1 MQRNTTS
8 PSTIKLRSLFV
19 RQKSFNKNNHKGKKL
34 HFSQGPYGKLTYKG
48 STPNLFHLSQGIEK
62 ALSHDSKFDINIL
75 QESYLNYPN
84 GVKSKKSY
92 SSFKTYAAN
101 SYQGTVRNYNEDRI
115 VIIPNMKKPK
125 SFVGKTWPKV
135 SFFGLYDG
143 HGGEKCADFLKDH
156 LHSFIIND
164 SNFPI
169 DVKEAIKNGFER
181 AEKDFTSEAVD
192 PTNKNVLNDDS
203 GSCACVIM
211 IVDNTIYSANVGD
224 SRALMSCDHGQNIK
238 DLTVDHKPNSPKE
251 YTRIIRSGA
260 KIYCDSEDEPVDSNL
275 LSTREDSTYFP
286 YKGNQINSLSCPF
299 LPKINRTQSM
309 GNMNSNK
316 KITPKDNLIYR
327 IQPSTLAVSR
337 TLGDDSAKLSIFGG
351 IPNSVI
357 STPDIK
363 SYELGSNIDFI
374 LIGCDGIFDVL
385 DSYECAECAWFGMKS
400 AKGDDINSTCLNGV
414 NMVIKTAMNRKSSDN
429 VSCVLIGMENIEKE
443 IHLKGVKEHVMNSFL
458 KKTITA
464 PRTIKLNLG
473 NVSNQKIL
481 LKPL

>member
-1 MQRNTTS
+1 MQQNITS
-8 PSTIKLRSLFV
+8 PTSIKVKSFFI
-19 RQKSFNKNNHKGKKL
+19 RQKSFSNSNHKGRKL
-34 HFSQGPYGKLTYKG
+34 SFQGPYGKLTYKG
-48 STPNLFHLSQGIEK
+48 SSPNLFHLSQGIEK
-62 ALSHDSKFDINIL
+62 ALGKDSKFDINIL
-75 QESYLNYPN
+75 HESYLNYPN
-84 GVKSKKSY
+84 GVKSKKPY

-101 SYQGTVRNYNEDRI
+101 SYQGITRNYNEDRI

-143 HGGEKCADFLKDH
+143 HGGEKCADFLKDN

-164 SNFPI
+164 NNFPI

-181 AEKDFTSEAVD
+181 AEKDFLSIAVD

-224 SRALMSCDHGQNIK
+224 SRALISSDHGQNVK
-238 DLTVDHKPNSPKE
+238 ELTVDHKPNAPKE
-251 YTRIIRSGA
+251 YNRIVKSGA
-260 KIYCDSEDEPVDSNL
+260 KIYCDSDDELLDGPLQINKEDI
-275 LSTREDSTYFP
+275 YYP
-286 YKGNQINSLSCPF
+286 YKGNQMNSLSCPF
-299 LPKINRTQSM
+299 LPQINRTQSM
-309 GNMNSNK
+309 TNVNI
-316 KITPKDNLIYR
+316 KIKSPKSNLIYR

-337 TLGDDSAKLSIFGG
+337 TIGDISAKLAIFGG

-363 SYELGSNIDFI
+363 SFELGNNIDFI

-385 DSYECAECAWFGMKS
+385 DSYECAECAWFGIKNSKS
-400 AKGDDINSTCLNGV
+400 NDINSSCLNGV
-414 NMVIKTAMNRKSSDN
+414 NMVIKTAMNKKSTDN
-429 VSCVLIGMENIEKE
+429 VSCVIIGMENIEKE

-458 KKTITA
+458 KKA
-464 PRTIKLNLG
+464 PAAPKIGKINLA
-473 NVSNQKIL
+473 NMINQKIL

>member
-8 PSTIKLRSLFV
+8 PSTIKLKSLFV
-19 RQKSFNKNNHKGKKL
+19 RQKSFSNSNHKGKTL
-34 HFSQGPYGKLTYKG
+34 SFSQGPYGKLSYKG
-48 STPNLFHLSQGIEK
+48 SSPNLFHLSQGIEK

-75 QESYLNYPN
+75 HESYLNYPN
-84 GVKSKKSY
+84 GVKSKKAY
-92 SSFKTYAAN
+92 NLFKTYAAN

-135 SFFGLYDG
+135 SFFGMYDG
-143 HGGEKCADFLKDH
+143 HGGERCADFLKDN
-156 LHSFIIND
+156 LHSFIIDD

-181 AEKDFTSEAVD
+181 AEKDFTSVAVD
-192 PTNKNVLNDDS
+192 PTNKNILNDDS

-224 SRALMSCDHGQNIK
+224 SRALMSCDHGQTIK

-251 YTRIIRSGA
+251 YTRIIKSGA
-260 KIYCDSEDEPVDSNL
+260 KIYCDSDDELIDSAL
-275 LSTREDSTYFP
+275 LSGREDSSSFP
-286 YKGNQINSLSCPF
+286 YKGNQMNSLSCPF

-309 GNMNSNK
+309 SNMNK
-316 KITPKDNLIYR
+316 KSVSPKENLVYR

-337 TLGDDSAKLSIFGG
+337 TIGDVSAKLSIFGG

-385 DSYECAECAWFGMKS
+385 DSYECANCAWFGIKNS
-400 AKGDDINSTCLNGV
+400 KANDINSNCLNGV
-414 NMVIKTAMNRKSSDN
+414 NMVIKTAMSRKSNDN
-429 VSCVLIGMENIEKE
+429 VSCVIIGMENIEKE
-443 IHLKGVKEHVMNSFL
+443 VHLKGVKEHVMNSFL
-458 KKTITA
+458 KKTAAA
-464 PRTIKLNLG
+464 PRKLKLNHPNLI
-473 NVSNQKIL
+473 NQKFI